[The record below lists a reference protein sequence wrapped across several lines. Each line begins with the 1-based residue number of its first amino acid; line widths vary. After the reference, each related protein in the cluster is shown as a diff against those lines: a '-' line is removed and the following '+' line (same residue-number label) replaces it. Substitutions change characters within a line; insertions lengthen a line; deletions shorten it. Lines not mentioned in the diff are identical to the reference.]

1 MKKLICS
8 IFAAIMVLAALT
20 GCGNAAK
27 DEASMVS
34 NVASDTVSGA
44 EKIAD
49 DAGSAASDA
58 VNGTET
64 NNGTVSDG
72 DGFIGNEDENE
83 TNSTQPS
90 QENTASSDTL
100 V

>member
-90 QENTASSDTL
+90 QENTAPPDTL